1 MTTKLT
7 QLKLNN
13 IGGFKSFELNFHE
26 SLTVLIGK
34 NGLGKTT
41 LLRSIAILF
50 DKALEAAIIKFNKS
64 NEMAEPSKF
73 HLPALLVNNNIREEI
88 RKNLAKNIDK
98 LNISLGISID
108 DSQFLLKV
116 PANKSELN
124 QFLKKLLE
132 LYNDH
137 LPLFVYYSIHN
148 APIAEIDFSNVEL
161 ETDMIAAYI
170 SALKEEPFDF
180 NRFFAWFKWQENIQ
194 RQDGNNQR
202 YEIVRAAIYQ
212 MISDEQN
219 TFDNLHINW
228 RENPDGD
235 LCIEKNKVLLNINQ
249 LSAGEKTLMAL
260 VADLARRLIIAN
272 PKSDNPL
279 QQDGIVLIDEIDLHL
294 HPSWQRKII
303 PNLQKIFPNC
313 QFIITTHSPQIISHV
328 KPESVFILKKTENGI
343 EYSNPEESYGKNT
356 DRILEDL
363 METDARPKKEKQRLH
378 ELFVLIQA
386 KKLAEAKNLIDELQ
400 TEIGTDSELVKA
412 KVLLK
417 RMEII
422 GK

>member
-1 MTTKLT
+1 MNTKLT

-13 IGGFKSFELNFHE
+13 IGGFESFELNFHE
-26 SLTVLIGK
+26 KLTVLIGK

-41 LLRSIAILF
+41 ILKSIAILF
-50 DKALEAAIIKFNKS
+50 DRALEVAITQFNNEIASPTKFY
-64 NEMAEPSKF
+64 
-73 HLPALLVNNNIREEI
+73 LPALLVNNSIREEI
-88 RKNLAKNIDK
+88 RANLTKNIDK
-98 LNISLGISID
+98 LNISVDISID
-108 DSQFLLKV
+108 DSQFSLKV
-116 PANKSELN
+116 PANNNELS
-124 QFLKKLLE
+124 QFIKKLLE
-132 LYNDH
+132 SHN

-148 APIAEIDFSNVEL
+148 APIAEIDFSNVDL
-161 ETDMIAAYI
+161 ETNTLAAYI
-170 SALKEEPFDF
+170 SALKEAPFDF
-180 NRFFAWFKWQENIQ
+180 NHFFAWFKWQENIQ
-194 RQDGNNQR
+194 RQDGNNKR
-202 YEIVRAAIYQ
+202 YEIIRTAIYQ

-228 RENPDGD
+228 RENPEGD

-294 HPSWQRKII
+294 HPSWQRSIV

-328 KPESVFILKKTENGI
+328 KPESVFILKQTENGI

-363 METDARPKKEKQRLH
+363 METDARPSKEKQRLH

-386 KKLAEAKNLIDELQ
+386 KKLAEAKDLINELQ
-400 TEIGTDSELVKA
+400 TEIGMDSELVKA